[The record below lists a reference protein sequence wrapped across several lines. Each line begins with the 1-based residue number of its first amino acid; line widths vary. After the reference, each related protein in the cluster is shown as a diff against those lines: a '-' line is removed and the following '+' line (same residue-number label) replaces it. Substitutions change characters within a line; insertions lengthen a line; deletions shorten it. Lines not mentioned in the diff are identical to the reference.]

1 MTRKSKRL
9 LALHRLLAGGQTLRA
24 EDLAQATG
32 ASLRTIYRDMDL
44 LQRSGLPVQG
54 QPGTGYHLTPE
65 IALPPL
71 SLSEEELGALNLGIA
86 IVAETDDPELRAA
99 AQSLADK
106 IDAAMPEQA
115 DQPGEAWATAHAAPR
130 ATRGFAHIPAL
141 RRAIRAR
148 QKLLITVQGGSARRV
163 RPLRLEHWARL
174 WVLTAW
180 CEDTEAF
187 AQFRTDNLTRAEPLP
202 ELFVDEPGKRLAD
215 FNVAP

>member
-1 MTRKSKRL
+1 MTRKSERL
-9 LALHRLLAGGQTLRA
+9 LDLHRRLAGGQTLRA

-32 ASLRTIYRDMDL
+32 ASLRTIYRDMEH
-44 LQRSGLPVQG
+44 LQRAGLPVQG
-54 QPGTGYHLTPE
+54 QPGSGYRLAPE

-86 IVAETDDPELRAA
+86 IVAETDDPDLRAA
-99 AQSLADK
+99 ALSLAEK
-106 IDAAMPEQA
+106 IDAVMPEHGN
-115 DQPGEAWATAHAAPR
+115 QPGEAWATGHAAPR
-130 ATRGFAHIPAL
+130 ATRGFSHIPAL

-148 QKLLITVQGGSARRV
+148 QKLLIQTQDSAPRRV

-187 AQFRTDNLTRAEPLP
+187 AQFRPDSLPRADPLP
-202 ELFVDEPGKRLAD
+202 ELFVDEPGKRLSD
-215 FNVAP
+215 FGAGS